1 MLFPPAVETL
11 QRVRDCCDVMQGCA
25 RESSRTGDCSANQP
39 LLADL
44 FSLLR
49 RRKEKKKKRLGSGSC
64 RHKRNAF
71 FFFYSSVASF
81 VVFQLDRSNTGYFV
95 LYRNLLA
102 ESKGREKKDST

>member
-49 RRKEKKKKRLGSGSC
+49 RRKEKKAEKIRKRVFV
-64 RHKRNAF
+64 NADIKGMLSSF
-71 FFFYSSVASF
+71 FTLQWHHLWFCGISVRPKQHRLICS
-81 VVFQLDRSNTGYFV
+81 VQKLIS
-95 LYRNLLA
+95 
-102 ESKGREKKDST
+102 